1 MNITLPDGSIREL
14 ETGSTGFDLASSIG
28 PGLAKAALAVT
39 VNGVQKDLNDP
50 INEDSKVSII
60 TIDSDDGLEI
70 MRHTLT
76 AQVLARAVRN
86 LFPGTK
92 LAIGPTIT
100 DGFYY
105 DFEFTKPISPED
117 LGSIEKEMKKIISSN
132 SSITKKLNTKQ
143 EAIEIFKKEGESYK
157 ESIINASEQQDG
169 FQLYY
174 QDDSK
179 FVDLCRGPH
188 IPNFKHIGAFKLLKI
203 AGAYWKGDSNNKM
216 LTRIYGTA
224 WKNEKDLSAYL
235 ERIEEAEKRDHRR
248 LGKEMNLFHF
258 QEEAPG
264 MVFWHPD
271 GWTIYRLLESYMRSN
286 LESSGYKEIKTP
298 QVLDRKLWEASGH
311 WDKYREN
318 MFITEID
325 EEHANEKRVNALKPM
340 NCPCHV
346 QIYNQGLKSY
356 RDLPLRLAEFG
367 SCHRY
372 EASGTMHGL
381 MRVRGFT
388 QDDGH
393 IFCTE
398 EQIESETGLFI
409 ELLSRI
415 YKDLGFEKFDIK
427 LSTRPEIR
435 VGSDEVWDK
444 AEHALESAI
453 KNLGL
458 PYQLEEGGGAF
469 YGPNEKRVNALKP
482 MNCPCHV
489 QIYNQGLKSYRD
501 LPLRLAEF
509 GSCHRYEASGTMHG
523 LMRVR
528 GFTQDDGHIFC
539 TEEQIESE
547 TGLFIELLSRIYKDL
562 GFEKFDIKLS
572 TRPEIRVGS
581 DEVWDKAEHALESA
595 IKNLGLPY
603 QLEEGGGA
611 FYGPKLDFV
620 LTDAIGREWQC
631 GTFQADFNLP
641 ERLDAE
647 YVGEDGSK
655 HRPVMIHRAI
665 LGSFERF
672 IGVLIENYSGK
683 LPFWLAPVQVV
694 VATIIS
700 DADEYANEIIDK
712 LSKAGIRCNVDLRN
726 EKISY
731 KVREHSS
738 VKVPVI
744 IALGKRE
751 QEDRTVSIRRMDSDK
766 TEVCGL
772 EEAINILIQENTR
785 PQ

>member
-1 MNITLPDGSIREL
+1 MPDMNITLPDGSKREL
-14 ETGSTGFDLASSIG
+14 KEGSTGLDLAMDIG
-28 PGLAKAALAVT
+28 PGLAKAAIAIT
-39 VNGVQKDLNDP
+39 VNGDQKDLCDP
-50 INEDSKVSII
+50 IEADTKVSII
-60 TIDSDDGLEI
+60 TIDSSEGLEI

-76 AQVLARAVRN
+76 AQVLARAVKN
-86 LFPGTK
+86 LYPDTK
-92 LAIGPTIT
+92 LAIGPTIS

-105 DFEFTKPISPED
+105 DFEFTKPISPDD
-117 LGSIEKEMKKIISSN
+117 LQNIEKEMRKIIDTK
-132 SSITKKLNTKQ
+132 SSITKTLHSKEDAL
-143 EAIEIFKKEGESYK
+143 EVFKEKGEVYK
-157 ESIINASEQQDG
+157 ESIIKESNQDND

-174 QDDSK
+174 QDDDE

-188 IPNFKHIGAFKLLKI
+188 LPSLKHIGSFKLTKL
-203 AGAYWKGDSNNKM
+203 AGAYWKGDSKNKM

-224 WKNEKDLSAYL
+224 WKNDKDLNAHLHS
-235 ERIEEAEKRDHRR
+235 IEEAEKRDHRK

-271 GWTIYRLLESYMRSN
+271 GWTIYRLLQEFIRN
-286 LESSGYKEIKTP
+286 KLEKYDYKEINTP
-298 QVLDRKLWEASGH
+298 QVVDRKLWEASGH

-325 EEHANEKRVNALKPM
+325 EEHANEKRTNALKPM

-346 QIYNQGLKSY
+346 QVYNQGLKSY
-356 RDLPLRLAEFG
+356 RDLPLRYAEFG

-398 EQIESETGLFI
+398 EQIESETKLFI
-409 ELLSRI
+409 QLLSDI
-415 YKDLGFEKFDIK
+415 YNDLGFKKFDIK
-427 LSTRPEIR
+427 LSTRPETR

-444 AEHALESAI
+444 AENALESAI
-453 KNLGL
+453 NKLNL
-458 PYQLEEGGGAF
+458 PYELQEG
-469 YGPNEKRVNALKP
+469 
-482 MNCPCHV
+482 
-489 QIYNQGLKSYRD
+489 D
-501 LPLRLAEF
+501 
-509 GSCHRYEASGTMHG
+509 
-523 LMRVR
+523 
-528 GFTQDDGHIFC
+528 
-539 TEEQIESE
+539 
-547 TGLFIELLSRIYKDL
+547 
-562 GFEKFDIKLS
+562 
-572 TRPEIRVGS
+572 
-581 DEVWDKAEHALESA
+581 
-595 IKNLGLPY
+595 
-603 QLEEGGGA
+603 GA

-641 ERLDAE
+641 DRLDAE
-647 YVGEDGSK
+647 YIGEDGQK
-655 HRPVMIHRAI
+655 HIPVMIHRAV

-694 VATIIS
+694 VATIVS
-700 DADEYANEIIDK
+700 EVDDYAADVITSLEN
-712 LSKAGIRCNVDLRN
+712 AGIRCHSDLRN

-731 KVREHSS
+731 KVREHSAA
-738 VKVPVI
+738 KVPVI
-744 IALGKRE
+744 MALGKRE
-751 QEDRTVSIRRMDSDK
+751 KESNSVSIRRMGSDK
-766 TEVCGL
+766 TESMDL
-772 EEAINILIQENTR
+772 MEALNSLSNENAN